1 MGGMQDE
8 EWHASK
14 VPVRNWDI
22 LGHGQIYEGLLWVL
36 SFISYGVVLCSRLKS
51 KEAIN
56 LLAATCPALH
66 NRINS
71 QPVM

>member
-22 LGHGQIYEGLLWVL
+22 LGHGQIYEGLLWV
-36 SFISYGVVLCSRLKS
+36 FIFHFLRRRFMQPFKVKRSYKS
-51 KEAIN
+51 AGCY
-56 LLAATCPALH
+56 LPAAT
-66 NRINS
+66 
-71 QPVM
+71 QPH